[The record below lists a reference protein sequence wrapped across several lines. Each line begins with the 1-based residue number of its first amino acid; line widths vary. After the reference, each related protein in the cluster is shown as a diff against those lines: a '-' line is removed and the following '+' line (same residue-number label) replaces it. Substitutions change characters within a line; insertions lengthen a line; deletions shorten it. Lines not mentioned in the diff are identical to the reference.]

1 VKGHYACVQIYREH
15 MQTYANMSVLGIWHE
30 RIDTESLIQSFQSSK
45 WKNIVQKQI
54 TKAVL
59 EDDFPKL
66 TSVENGIVRIKEMP
80 PLIFHRSGLE
90 GAEHNKVV
98 QEGFRRY
105 RETRETLTD
114 DLKKLVD
121 HYSITDVAMKVVGVG
136 SVGTYCA
143 ILLMMTSD
151 DDSLFLQ
158 VKEARTSVLEPYAG
172 KSVYPN
178 HGQRVV
184 AGQKLMQSAS
194 DMFLGWT
201 EVLGRHYF
209 IRQLRDIKIKPRV
222 EQFDPPRMAKYAEYC
237 GWALARAH
245 AKSGEAAMI
254 SGYLGNSNKFDEA
267 IASFAMNYSGQNE
280 LDYRAFLKAVSAG
293 SIEVYHEK

>member
-1 VKGHYACVQIYREH
+1 

-98 QEGFRRY
+98 QEVFRRY
-105 RETRETLTD
+105 RETLTD

-121 HYSITDVAMKVVGVG
+121 HYSIKDVAMKVVE
-136 SVGTYCA
+136 S
-143 ILLMMTSD
+143 
-151 DDSLFLQ
+151 
-158 VKEARTSVLEPYAG
+158 EA
-172 KSVYPN
+172 
-178 HGQRVV
+178 
-184 AGQKLMQSAS
+184 SACTVP
-194 DMFLGWT
+194 F
-201 EVLGRHYF
+201 
-209 IRQLRDIKIKPRV
+209 
-222 EQFDPPRMAKYAEYC
+222 C
-237 GWALARAH
+237 C
-245 AKSGEAAMI
+245 
-254 SGYLGNSNKFDEA
+254 
-267 IASFAMNYSGQNE
+267 
-280 LDYRAFLKAVSAG
+280 
-293 SIEVYHEK
+293 